1 MTTFYNKYKIDAEF
15 AAEFITLGS
24 CTTTLIEAFE
34 AIDEDS
40 ELQACMLEEF
50 GYTYDEVILDC
61 LRELTTGTIDV
72 QSPFA
77 EETV

>member
-1 MTTFYNKYKIDAEF
+1 MTTFYKKYKIDAEF
-15 AAEFITLGS
+15 AAKFITLGS
-24 CTTTLIEAFE
+24 GTTTLIEAFE
-34 AIDEDS
+34 VIDEDS

-61 LRELTTGTIDV
+61 VSELTTGTIRV